1 LADPIDRLRTALADR
16 YTIERGIGSGGMATV
31 YLAHDLRYD
40 RRVAVKVLKPDLAAA
55 IGPDRFLREIS
66 ITAQLNHPHILPLLD
81 SGETAGFVYY
91 AMPFVSGGSLRERI
105 NRSKGLPVEVAVR
118 VTQQV
123 AAALEHAHSC
133 GVIHRDVKPENVLF
147 SDGLAI
153 VADFGIARAVGSV
166 SREALTRSG
175 FPLGTPGYMSPE
187 QATGKTEFTERT
199 DVCSLGCVVYEML
212 IGETPGL
219 WSTPDEIRVGR
230 FAGLSQ
236 GHREKLDRLPGRLE
250 QVLVK
255 ALAIREA
262 DRFNSPT
269 EFSDAFAVAS
279 EGSPRLS
286 DSQVREILGKAAELE
301 AQQTTEGALSVGA
314 VEQVAAEVGISPQ
327 RVREAVEEIRRPS
340 AFDLESRESSPPT
353 RFHKEKLLLDRH
365 VPGAVTA
372 SQHEALVEEIQSTL
386 GIVGHVSTVGKA
398 LTWSPAAPG
407 TESRKVVITVASQ
420 SNKTHIHIEERF
432 ELAGWRLFAPGWGAA
447 MGGLAGLGL
456 SATVGIY
463 IGIGEP
469 ALVVSALVGAFGG
482 GFLMTNAMIRIPAKR
497 RRPELEKLA
506 DRLAGLVEGSR
517 TEPDRLAD

>member
-1 LADPIDRLRTALADR
+1 MADPIDRLRTALADR

-123 AAALEHAHSC
+123 AAALEHAHRC

-187 QATGKTEFTERT
+187 QATGRTEFTERT

-236 GHREKLDRLPGRLE
+236 GHREKLDRLPGRVE

-262 DRFNSPT
+262 DRFSSPV
-269 EFSDAFAVAS
+269 EFADSLAAVS
-279 EGSPRLS
+279 QGSARLG
-286 DSQVREILGKAAELE
+286 DSQVREILNKAAELE
-301 AQQTTEGALSVGA
+301 AQQPTEGALSVGA
-314 VEQVAAEVGISPQ
+314 VEQAAAEVGIAPQ
-327 RVREAVEEIRRPS
+327 RVREAVVELERPHAAS
-340 AFDLESRESSPPT
+340 DLEVPEPSPPT
-353 RFHKEKLLLDRH
+353 RFHKEKLLLDRY
-365 VPGAVTA
+365 VPGAVAA
-372 SQHEALVEEIQSTL
+372 SQHEVLVEEIQSTL
-386 GIVGHVSTVGKA
+386 GIVGHVSTVGNS

-407 TESRKVVITVASQ
+407 AESRKIVITMTSQ
-420 SNKTHIHIEERF
+420 SDVTHIHVEERF
-432 ELAGWRLFAPGWGAA
+432 ELSGWRMMAPPCGAA
-447 MGGLAGLGL
+447 VGVLMGLGL
-456 SATVGIY
+456 GTLMGL
-463 IGIGEP
+463 GEP
-469 ALVVSALVGAFGG
+469 AFMIPALIGGFGG
-482 GFLMTNAMIRIPAKR
+482 GISMANVMIRVPAKR

>member
-1 LADPIDRLRTALADR
+1 MADLIDRLRTALADR

-55 IGPDRFLREIS
+55 IGPERFLREIQ

-81 SGETAGFVYY
+81 SGEAAGFVYY

-123 AAALEHAHSC
+123 AAALEHAHRC

-187 QATGKTEFTERT
+187 QATGRTEFTERT

-212 IGETPGL
+212 IGETPGV
-219 WSTPDEIRVGR
+219 WSTPDEVRVGR
-230 FAGLSQ
+230 FTALSQ
-236 GHREKLDRLPGRLE
+236 GHREKLDRLPGRVE

-255 ALAIREA
+255 ALAIRET
-262 DRFNSPT
+262 DRFASPV
-269 EFSDAFAVAS
+269 EFADSLAAVS
-279 EGSPRLS
+279 QGSARLG
-286 DSQVREILGKAAELE
+286 DSQVREIINKAAELE
-301 AQQTTEGALSVGA
+301 ARQPTEGALSVGA
-314 VEQVAAEVGISPQ
+314 VEQAAAEVGIAPQ
-327 RVREAVEEIRRPS
+327 NVRQAVAQLEARPTS
-340 AFDLESRESSPPT
+340 DLEALESSPPT

-386 GIVGHVSTVGKA
+386 GIVGHVSTVGNS

-407 TESRKVVITVASQ
+407 TESRKIVITVTPKSD
-420 SNKTHIHIEERF
+420 TTRIHVEERF
-432 ELAGWRLFAPGWGAA
+432 ELSGWRMMAPPCGAA
-447 MGGLAGLGL
+447 VGVLMGLGL
-456 SATVGIY
+456 GTLMGL
-463 IGIGEP
+463 GELAFMIP
-469 ALVVSALVGAFGG
+469 ALIGVFGG
-482 GFLMTNAMIRIPAKR
+482 GISMANVMIRVPAKR
-497 RRPELEKLA
+497 RRPELETLA
-506 DRLAGLVEGSR
+506 DRLAALVEGSR
-517 TEPDRLAD
+517 TEPDRRVY